1 MSLVTHETIERKL
14 VDGVCLLYGLIPT
27 TYTKPNKGYRNRSY
41 GFIAGK
47 EHYNLL
53 LYKRE
58 AHALELVKRANN
70 VGDTLANSRF
80 PARQTVDGRIIRV
93 GNRFACLYHYLPG
106 VTIPW
111 EAYTRRHL
119 TELGSTMARMHHLL
133 SKTSLILP
141 AVEDVL
147 KAQLAEMTY
156 YFNQPGVSRALQ
168 IKLRV
173 ALTTKDLTGY
183 AVTIDEL
190 KTLSGR
196 QPLHMDYVR
205 GNILFAESAAA
216 PTITGVI
223 DFEKA
228 AMGHPLVDAARTLAF
243 LAVDCKYQTPA
254 RVQRYFLHTG
264 YLNHTANSGNEM
276 SAKLFT
282 QVINLFL
289 LHDFYKF
296 LLHNPYEALGENRHF
311 RRTVALLVQK
321 RLLSML

>member
-1 MSLVTHETIERKL
+1 MSLATRETIETKL
-14 VDGVCLLYGLIPT
+14 VDSVCRLYGLTPT
-27 TYTKPNKGYRNRSY
+27 TYTIPNKGYRNRSY

-58 AHALELVKRANN
+58 ARALELIKRANS

-93 GNRFACLYHYLPG
+93 GNRLACLYQYIPG

-119 TELGSTMARMHHLL
+119 TELGSTMAQMHHLL

-147 KAQLAEMTY
+147 KAQLAEMSV
-156 YFNQPGVSRALQ
+156 YFNQPGVLRALQ
-168 IKLRV
+168 IKLRL
-173 ALTTKDLTGY
+173 ALTTKDLVGY

-205 GNILFAESAAA
+205 GNILFDESAAA

-254 RVQRYFLHTG
+254 RAQRYFLHTG
-264 YLNHTANSGNEM
+264 YLNNAADLENEM
-276 SAKLFT
+276 STNLFT

-296 LLHNPYEALGENRHF
+296 LLHNPYEALNENHHF
-311 RRTVALLVQK
+311 RRTAALLVQK
-321 RLLSML
+321 RLLRLL